1 MNWKEQRIP
10 MPIQKSGRIPA
21 IDQFRGFAIILMVL
35 VNYLSGIQTIPAYL
49 KHVPD
54 IGMNFPDLG
63 APVFIFAIGLTYGM
77 SFRRRRAQD
86 GLPAALGHF
95 LRRYLAF
102 IGIGAVITAGQTL
115 LGRELELMDWGV
127 LQAIGAAGLLTLIV
141 IWLPTGPRLFVGLAL
156 LALYQTLL
164 DCCWLDLVLGSQH
177 GGLIGS
183 LSWAALLILATVMG
197 DIYQEPGQQRY
208 FPWIS
213 LALLAGGFLLAF
225 LVPVSKNRVSATY
238 DLITLGFSGAIFS
251 VFYRAKFNLG
261 FFSAWGRNPLLLY
274 LAAFLVTGLF
284 VLPGGPGWYSEAAL
298 WLVGIQALILLFS
311 LSALALYLDRQNWVF
326 SM

>member
-1 MNWKEQRIP
+1 MAATKQE
-10 MPIQKSGRIPA
+10 RIPA

-35 VNYLSGIQTIPAYL
+35 INYLSGIQTIPGAL

-63 APVFIFAIGLTYGM
+63 APVFVFAIGLTYGM
-77 SFRRRRAQD
+77 SFRRRREGD
-86 GLPAALGHF
+86 GLAAVLGHF

-127 LQAIGAAGLLTLIV
+127 LQAIGAAGLLTLAV
-141 IWLPTGPRLFVGLAL
+141 IWLPTGPRLLAGLSL
-156 LALYQTLL
+156 LALYQVLL

-177 GGLIGS
+177 GGLLGS
-183 LSWAALLILATVMG
+183 LSWASQLILATVMG
-197 DIYQEPGQQRY
+197 DVFHKPGQRRY

-213 LALLAGGFLLAF
+213 LAFLVGGFLLAF

-238 DLITLGFSGAIFS
+238 DLITLGFSGVIFT
-251 VFYRAKFNLG
+251 VFYRANFKLR

-274 LAAFLVTGLF
+274 LTAFLVTGLF

-298 WLVGIQALILLFS
+298 WLVGIQALILLLS
-311 LSALALYLDRQNWVF
+311 LSTLALYLDRKNWVF